1 MRFKFC
7 GDRDVPDWVVA
18 EISVLSKISCVRM
31 KLICKQVINE
41 LLGGEVGFAK
51 VQRLIPRDKGFTPA
65 DTRAALAAMNFL
77 LRSASVNAVSDEVL
91 NRELQQLGLPKE
103 NSDGISRPFRNNRDL
118 LVEYLAK
125 SSLTLPTLASS
136 DWRVDA
142 VLASSEL
149 PVSEPSSCPLPS
161 VTMRIATSHRLTEA
175 QPLPPAKAA
184 VLSNPARYAAERKA
198 ESALQAALDAH
209 ADVRAAAESVKAKIA
224 VACGQSLP
232 QVSFTMHADKYLA
245 LTAELRAALAELD
258 SLLPASGADA
268 DADP

>member
-1 MRFKFC
+1 MPSGR
-7 GDRDVPDWVVA
+7 VWPVA
-18 EISVLSKISCVRM
+18 LA
-31 KLICKQVINE
+31 
-41 LLGGEVGFAK
+41 LGGALPDCCRVAPGL
-51 VQRLIPRDKGFTPA
+51 RWYRHPPA
-65 DTRAALAAMNFL
+65 CP
-77 LRSASVNAVSDEVL
+77 SP
-91 NRELQQLGLPKE
+91 Q
-103 NSDGISRPFRNNRDL
+103 
-118 LVEYLAK
+118 
-125 SSLTLPTLASS
+125 LPTLASS

-209 ADVRAAAESVKAKIA
+209 AEVRAAAESVKAKTA
-224 VACGQSLP
+224 AACGQSLP

-245 LTAELRAALAELD
+245 LTAELRAALAELN